1 MIHSFKSLWKE
12 GGFNLTKLWRNHL
25 EFLKSIPHEYKKD
38 ILKWEDLNLGILPE
52 DKALGVK
59 KDIQEN
65 TLRFNIK
72 MNDKQAT

>member
-1 MIHSFKSLWKE
+1 M
-12 GGFNLTKLWRNHL
+12 
-25 EFLKSIPHEYKKD
+25 
-38 ILKWEDLNLGILPE
+38 NLGILPE

-72 MNDKQAT
+72 MNDKQATWWGLLEALSNVYDPFDLGVLFLFQRLC